1 MDYEKLA
8 EVSQMVATWK
18 KNVDAAKSKLGQ
30 AEADLY
36 AAEKNFASYKRK
48 LDELLKEESE

>member
-36 AAEKNFASYKRK
+36 TAEKNFASYKRK

>member
-18 KNVDAAKSKLGQ
+18 KNVDAAKSKLSQ
-30 AEADLY
+30 DEAVLY
-36 AAEKNFASYKRK
+36 TAEKNFASYKRK
-48 LDELLKEESE
+48 LDELLKEESK

>member
-30 AEADLY
+30 AEDDLY
-36 AAEKNFASYKRK
+36 TAEKNFASYKRK

>member
-18 KNVDAAKSKLGQ
+18 KNVDAAKSKLSQ
-30 AEADLY
+30 AEAVLY
-36 AAEKNFASYKRK
+36 TAEKNFASYKRK
-48 LDELLKEESE
+48 LDELLKEESK